1 MRFRIRHF
9 AYALSP
15 SRSRGA
21 SPLTRRAGAQGRAGP
36 AHAEREMRPSH
47 AEGNANWSDPARD
60 HACLASVLAVH
71 APRGRAGRSWT
82 GTWRSTSP
90 SCAYTGEICALRGTP
105 SDHAHLCAVIMR
117 ICAYAHMLTAS
128 CAYTGGI
135 CPPHMSMR
143 MRVYLSLTRTQAKV
157 LWRSSSPSW

>member
-9 AYALSP
+9 AYA
-15 SRSRGA
+15 
-21 SPLTRRAGAQGRAGP
+21 LTRRAGAQGRAGP
-36 AHAEREMRPSH
+36 AHAEREMRTSR
-47 AEGNANWSDPARD
+47 AEGNANWSDPARV

-90 SCAYTGEICALRGTP
+90 SCAYTGEICVLRGTL

-117 ICAYAHMLTAS
+117 ICAYAHMRTAS
-128 CAYTGGI
+128 CALRIYRWDMPTAYEHAHESI
-135 CPPHMSMR
+135 SFSHTH
-143 MRVYLSLTRTQAKV
+143 TRTRKGTMEKFLPFMVCA
-157 LWRSSSPSW
+157 